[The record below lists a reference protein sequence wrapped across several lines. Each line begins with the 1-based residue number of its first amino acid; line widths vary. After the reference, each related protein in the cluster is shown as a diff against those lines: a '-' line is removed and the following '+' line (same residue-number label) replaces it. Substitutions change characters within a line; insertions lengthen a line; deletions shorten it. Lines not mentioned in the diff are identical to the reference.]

1 MLSNSIKTKLLKTF
15 NLNKNK
21 QTILNSEESDLQSE
35 ESDLQLEESDLQ
47 LEESNLQLEESNL
60 QLEESESMDDLKL
73 RGKNYMHYAD
83 DLNKT
88 IPNKDYDN
96 VHVCVYKINTQEM
109 HPFIMFLLYKDE
121 HNNLN
126 FPRMD
131 SPNANMGLTAFET
144 GGDDPRNKNMG
155 LTAFETGGDDP
166 RFKKLFEELEISI
179 EYKGFIEDDNN
190 LMIILKHDAKT
201 EDNNITAVATPSIKQ
216 MTYNSKWWWALAS
229 EIINYKTILNFKI
242 DNFATKYLIEHSK
255 LMFLYD
261 SKGSIY
267 ETPEIGYYGNYYK
280 KIAAVAS
287 LGLSRQS
294 PYSSFGPFYY
304 FSDYTHA
311 MRNAFWTLGFKPKE
325 IGASA
330 GTSASE
336 TGASE
341 TGKKYITVDDKGRYE
356 KGGIVKFALFA
367 GKTKMLMG
375 REFDAIDESSIST
388 DLAEKNDFVKEMLK
402 LRDSSAKWT
411 KEYNSIR
418 IGSHDIKLP
427 GKPDIHT
434 NPMIALKEYEQQVP
448 LEYYF
453 VDTSQN
459 VDEANVNIAVIS

>member
-21 QTILNSEESDLQSE
+21 QPIINQEESA
-35 ESDLQLEESDLQ
+35 SDLEYTDNDDDANDNNDNNDDDNANDNANDANNEYSI
-47 LEESNLQLEESNL
+47 S
-60 QLEESESMDDLKL
+60 EESESVINLNISNN
-73 RGKNYMHYAD
+73 NYTYYAD
-83 DLNKT
+83 ELNKD
-88 IPNKDYDN
+88 IPNKVYN
-96 VHVCVYKINTQEM
+96 NIHILIYKINTQEL
-109 HPFIMFLLYKDE
+109 HPFIMFLLYKDD
-121 HNNLN
+121 NNELN
-126 FPRMD
+126 FPREELLFD
-131 SPNANMGLTAFET
+131 KAT
-144 GGDDPRNKNMG
+144 GNKNDSINY
-155 LTAFETGGDDP
+155 LLEKL
-166 RFKKLFEELEISI
+166 RKLFEESNVSI
-179 EYKGFIEDDNN
+179 EYKGFIDDDSDNT
-190 LMIILKHDAKT
+190 LIIIFKHNTHNEATNKMT
-201 EDNNITAVATPSIKQ
+201 TVATPSIKQ
-216 MTYNSKWWWALAS
+216 MFYDSKWWWALAS

-242 DNFATKYLIEHSK
+242 NNFATKFLIQHNK
-255 LMFLYD
+255 LVFLYD
-261 SKGSIY
+261 DNGIIY

-325 IGASA
+325 VNANK
-330 GTSASE
+330 SE
-336 TGASE
+336 TSN
-341 TGKKYITVDDKGRYE
+341 KYITVDDKGRYE

-375 REFDAIDESSIST
+375 RENDVKDDSSISI
-388 DLAEKNDFVKEMLK
+388 DLAEKNDFVKAMLK

-418 IGSHDIKLP
+418 IGSHVIKLP

-434 NPMIALKEYEQQVP
+434 NPLIALKEYEQQVP

-459 VDEANVNIAVIS
+459 VNESNINTAVIS